1 MYIKMILLFLVCLV
15 VWMPAFAGMTEEP
28 TMTQQTVSEAP
39 VVVAEQYNEP
49 ESSQGI
55 TSESVSS
62 DSSISPESLTNAQRL
77 ARLEQQI
84 ANQAVYTAQIENL
97 QHQVQDLQGR
107 LDEANHQIQ
116 VLQQSSNKKI
126 ADNTPQPTKIT
137 QDAVKEKDPANVSL
151 PTESIATNPNNLL
164 QEQDIYEKAYRLI
177 EKKDYTQA
185 ISSMKS
191 YVEQF
196 PRGQYAG
203 NAHYW
208 LGELYVLQHSPDNA
222 RTEFKM
228 VIDKFPNNSKV
239 QLATKRLREIDVK
252 SHAKH

>member
-1 MYIKMILLFLVCLV
+1 
-15 VWMPAFAGMTEEP
+15 MPAFAGVTEE
-28 TMTQQTVSEAP
+28 TTSMAQEKISEAP
-39 VVVAEQYNEP
+39 VVVAEQFNEP
-49 ESSQGI
+49 DSAQAQAI
-55 TSESVSS
+55 TSEPVSS
-62 DSSISPESLTNAQRL
+62 DSISPDSLTNAQRL

-126 ADNTPQPTKIT
+126 ADNSTQPTKIT
-137 QDAVKEKDPANVSL
+137 QDPVKEKDAANVSL
-151 PTESIATNPNNLL
+151 ASESISTNPNNLL
-164 QEQDIYEKAYRLI
+164 QEQDIYEKAYRFI
-177 EKKDYTQA
+177 EKKAYTQA
-185 ISSMKS
+185 ISSMKA

-196 PRGQYAG
+196 PRGQYVG